1 MSLEEALEKR
11 DELDEDFGSDLADAS
26 PQERKQALEAD
37 EKREQA
43 KQAFLDALEKNPSLM
58 MTTAGS
64 SFEGW
69 RVTEY
74 RGTLSTDAV
83 VGAGLP
89 AEADA
94 IVSDLTDQRSLL
106 LGSKMERAKRIAW
119 NELLFRAHE
128 AGANGILAIRYDVYM
143 LPKGLFGASVTG
155 TAVAI
160 EQLSQLNQ
168 ALSQDLFGAIGHQ
181 YRREGRR
188 RHGQPSKTLLRDSG
202 RFASGGPDG
211 AACRTRR
218 GSAFSF
224 PPSARPAR

>member
-1 MSLEEALEKR
+1 
-11 DELDEDFGSDLADAS
+11 
-26 PQERKQALEAD
+26 
-37 EKREQA
+37 
-43 KQAFLDALEKNPSLM
+43 

-83 VGAGLP
+83 VGGLGLP

-143 LPKGLFGASVTG
+143 LPKGLFGALWTHG

-160 EQLSQLNQ
+160 ERLSQLNQ
-168 ALSQDLFGAIGHQ
+168 ALSH
-181 YRREGRR
+181 
-188 RHGQPSKTLLRDSG
+188 
-202 RFASGGPDG
+202 
-211 AACRTRR
+211 
-218 GSAFSF
+218 
-224 PPSARPAR
+224 